1 MVSRLPRLMDDSGF
15 SNLGIS
21 NLIDH
26 FFRDFDRIGLESFSG
41 FGRADVYEKDGA
53 LIYATELPGMKKKDL
68 EVKIH
73 DDKLVIRGEVKR
85 DESIDRENYFR
96 MGRRYGRFQRAFPVP
111 TENLETSKI
120 KAQFEDGILRVSI
133 PLKESIVEKKKPLE
147 IKVD

>member
-1 MVSRLPRLMDDSGF
+1 MVSRLPSLLDDSVF

-41 FGRADVYEKDGA
+41 FGRADVYEKDGK
-53 LIYATELPGMKKKDL
+53 LIYETELPGMKKKDL

-73 DDKLVIRGEVKR
+73 DDQLVVSGEVKR

-111 TENLETSKI
+111 TENLETGKV
-120 KAQFEDGILRVSI
+120 KAQFEDGVLRVSI
-133 PLKESIVEKKKPLE
+133 PLRESMVERRKPIE
-147 IKVD
+147 INVE